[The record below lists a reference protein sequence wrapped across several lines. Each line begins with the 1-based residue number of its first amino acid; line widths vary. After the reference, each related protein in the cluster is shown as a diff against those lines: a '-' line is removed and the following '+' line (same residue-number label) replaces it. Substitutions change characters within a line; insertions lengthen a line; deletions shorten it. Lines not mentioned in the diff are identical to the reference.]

1 MELPFKIQHHL
12 LAHIDF
18 SAFVVLDIMFLD
30 NGKSM
35 VFLMPR
41 GGRDCYY
48 NIQIGNESKYFGNFD
63 NMIEFALYHKFITK
77 AYANTLIKRHTKYM
91 EELNND

>member
-1 MELPFKIQHHL
+1 MELPFKIQL
-12 LAHIDF
+12 NLNAHVDF
-18 SAFVVLDIMFLD
+18 SSFLVLDVIALA

-35 VFLMPR
+35 TFLMPR

-48 NIQIGNESKYFGNFD
+48 NVQIGNESKYFGNFD
-63 NMIEFALYHKFITK
+63 NMIEYALYHKFITK

-91 EELNND
+91 EELKND